1 MFRQHINPGDGIHK
15 KEIYEVWGDIIE
27 MAARQGQ
34 VVLNLIEDFFKQANL
49 PEDFTCRRHT
59 VNEDGRSFL
68 VVEWGNRIAHIDA
81 RPFGS
86 HLDVYAILALRR
98 GLIDSPDPNTRISEL
113 DGVERRDLQ
122 VFQTLLHHAVEQ
134 SLAVFEEG
142 SAV

>member
-1 MFRQHINPGDGIHK
+1 MFRQRINPGDGIHK

-27 MAARQGQ
+27 MAASQGH
-34 VVLNLIEDFFKQANL
+34 VVLGLIEAFFRQANL
-49 PEDFTCRRHT
+49 PDDFTCRRHY
-59 VNEDGRSFL
+59 VEDGRSFL

-81 RPFGS
+81 RPFGA

-134 SLAVFEEG
+134 SLTAFEEG